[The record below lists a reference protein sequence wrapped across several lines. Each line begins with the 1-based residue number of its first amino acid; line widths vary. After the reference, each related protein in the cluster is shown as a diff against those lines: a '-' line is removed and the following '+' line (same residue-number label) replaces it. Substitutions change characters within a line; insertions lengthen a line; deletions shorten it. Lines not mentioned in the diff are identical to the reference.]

1 MTEEQKNRM
10 HPGAYKSCLIPY
22 AEAIFTWWYD
32 EQLPA
37 TEIQRR
43 LKNAGMTVSLS
54 TITRFIKVRE
64 RLAAKRQKPENL
76 PVAPGQILIVKSFA
90 TGDMKPTAK
99 KNLKVQ
105 KTPDSVA
112 TYNNSEK
119 EIMEEPEKRDMA
131 EAEAMIQKLLNSTP
145 QQLGL
150 EEEEARKRIKQK
162 QK

>member
-1 MTEEQKNRM
+1 MTEEQIKRM

-22 AEAIFTWWYD
+22 AEAIFAWWYD

-43 LKNAGMTVSLS
+43 LKQAGMVVSLS

-64 RLAAKRQKPENL
+64 RMATKRQKPANL
-76 PVAPGQILIVKSFA
+76 AIPSKQILIAKSSETKVVPQTFKKPLQQDVNSTFA
-90 TGDMKPTAK
+90 PKSDYM
-99 KNLKVQ
+99 
-105 KTPDSVA
+105 D
-112 TYNNSEK
+112 NSITDQPSKQDIE
-119 EIMEEPEKRDMA
+119 

-150 EEEEARKRIKQK
+150 EEEEARKRMKQK
-162 QK
+162 

>member
-1 MTEEQKNRM
+1 M
-10 HPGAYKSCLIPY
+10 Y

-32 EQLPA
+32 EQLPV

-64 RLAAKRQKPENL
+64 RLAARRQKPENL
-76 PVAPGQILIVKSFA
+76 PVAPGQILIVKNA
-90 TGDMKPTAK
+90 TTGDMKQTAK
-99 KNLKVQ
+99 KTLEVE
-105 KTPDSVA
+105 KTPDSVK
-112 TYNNSEK
+112 NSEK
-119 EIMEEPEKRDMA
+119 EIMEEPEKRDVA

-150 EEEEARKRIKQK
+150 EEEEARKRMKQK